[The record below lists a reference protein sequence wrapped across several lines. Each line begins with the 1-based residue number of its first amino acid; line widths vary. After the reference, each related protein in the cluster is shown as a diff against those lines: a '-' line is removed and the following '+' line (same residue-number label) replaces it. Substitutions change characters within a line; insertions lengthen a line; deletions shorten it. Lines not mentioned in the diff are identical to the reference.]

1 MKNFLNNL
9 KVKKFADKQEL
20 IEFLKTLKGKT
31 AKEVEKIANKNNIQN
46 EHFDETDLQV
56 EFIALLI
63 AGIECTA
70 YILFSDGVADD
81 WEIAEY

>member
-31 AKEVEKIANKNNIQN
+31 VKEVEKIANKNNIQN

-70 YILFSDGVADD
+70 YILFSDGVSDD